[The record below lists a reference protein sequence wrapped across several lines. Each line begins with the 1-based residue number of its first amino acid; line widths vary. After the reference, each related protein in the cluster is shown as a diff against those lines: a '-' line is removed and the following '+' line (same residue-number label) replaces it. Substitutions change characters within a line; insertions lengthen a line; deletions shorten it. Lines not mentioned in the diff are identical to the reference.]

1 MLSQKKI
8 RRLRASKIEDG
19 EFIALIKIIA
29 PNKQQN
35 TGILHCVQD
44 DDESAQC

>member
-29 PNKQQN
+29 PNKQQKYRDPSLRS
-35 TGILHCVQD
+35 G
-44 DDESAQC
+44 